1 MAIVIDTAVGGS
13 SDERQATR
21 CVAAQQTKVSAPRF
35 GILKVTP
42 HMHIKKQRLL
52 TPGPTPLYPPA
63 LHAMMASDIH
73 HRTEDFRKA
82 YRSCLADLK
91 EVMGTANDVL
101 MFAASGT
108 GAMDATVSNLFSK
121 GDKVIVCVAGKF
133 GERWAEIAKAYGLD
147 AKVLTVPY
155 GQAVSADQVA
165 SALAEDPAVK
175 AVFVQASETSTGAA
189 HDVKA
194 MGAAVA
200 RTGAILIVDAIT
212 GIGTMP
218 LDIDGWGLDV
228 VIGGSQKAFMIPPG
242 LAFLSISPKAWKF
255 ADTATLP
262 HYYFNLKKEKKSGDA
277 GESSWTPST
286 ALILAMAEALRY
298 VKQIGMAHLVEN
310 AQMLAAATRAAVV
323 RLGLDLFAPDS
334 PGSSVTAVRAPAGM
348 DSGIIVKEFK
358 NRFGAIIANGQGS
371 MKGQI
376 FRIAHL
382 GYFDF
387 SDLFA
392 MIAGLEIILNANGF
406 PVTYG
411 TGVAAVQ
418 EAYEHAAV
426 KPQPVGA

>member
-1 MAIVIDTAVGGS
+1 
-13 SDERQATR
+13 
-21 CVAAQQTKVSAPRF
+21 
-35 GILKVTP
+35 
-42 HMHIKKQRLL
+42 MHIKKQRLL

-101 MFAASGT
+101 MFCASGT
-108 GAMDATVSNLFSK
+108 GAMDATVANLFSK

-147 AKVLTVPY
+147 ATVITMPY
-155 GQAVSADQVA
+155 GQAVSPKQVEE
-165 SALAEDPAVK
+165 ALAKEPAAK
-175 AVFVQASETSTGAA
+175 GVFLQASETSTGAA

-194 MGAAVA
+194 IAAAVKK
-200 RTGAILIVDAIT
+200 TNAILVVDAIT
-212 GIGTMP
+212 GLGTMP

-242 LAFLSISPKAWKF
+242 LAFLSISPKAWKLGE
-255 ADTATLP
+255 TATLP
-262 HYYFNLKKEKKSGDA
+262 HYYFNFKKEKKSGDA

-286 ALILAMAEALRY
+286 ALILALAEALKY
-298 VKQIGMAHLVEN
+298 VKSIGMAKLVEN
-310 AQMLAAATRAAVV
+310 AELLAEATRAAVTK
-323 RLGLDLFAPDS
+323 LGLELFSAAA
-334 PGSSVTAVRAPAGM
+334 PGSSVTAVKAPAGL
-348 DSGIIVKEFK
+348 DSGVIVKEFR
-358 NRFGAIIANGQGS
+358 NRFGAVIANGQGS

-387 SDLFA
+387 ADLFA
-392 MIAGLEIILNANGF
+392 MVAGLEIILNANGYR
-406 PVTYG
+406 VAYG
-411 TGVAAVQ
+411 SGVAAVQ
-418 EAYEHAAV
+418 EVYERVAV
-426 KPQPVGA
+426 QPQTVGA